1 MGKIL
6 VGLSVPAINWRSDL
20 FVPPEESVAQLTKV
34 LAKGVADLSDGRY
47 TVSDNELLTLREPN
61 LLLQPDKCLMDYG
74 VQDGAQLV
82 LL

>member
-20 FVPPEESVAQLTKV
+20 FVPTEVPIALLTKV

-47 TVSDNELLTLREPN
+47 SVSDRELLTLREPS
-61 LLLQPDKCLMDYG
+61 LLLHPDKCLQDYG
-74 VQDGAQLV
+74 MQDGAQLI

>member
-1 MGKIL
+1 MGTIR

-20 FVPPEESVAQLTKV
+20 CVPTEVPIALLTTV

-47 TVSDNELLTLREPN
+47 SVSDRELLTLREPS
-61 LLLQPDKCLMDYG
+61 LLLHPDKCLQDYG
-74 VQDGAQLV
+74 MQDGAQLI